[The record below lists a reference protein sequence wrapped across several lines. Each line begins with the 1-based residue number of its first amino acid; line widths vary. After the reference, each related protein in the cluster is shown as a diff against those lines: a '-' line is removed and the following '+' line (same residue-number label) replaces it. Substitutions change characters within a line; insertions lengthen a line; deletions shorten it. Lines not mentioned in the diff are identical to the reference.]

1 MLQYVYLSRL
11 RLALTRMQIFKWNRI
26 CFLFRY
32 LSNHWSM
39 FTKLLEKWERKNLQ
53 RDTCSSS
60 LFMTRWRVAKHQ
72 YHGLMTGFRVCLK
85 DLNII
90 ERRLLNMIL
99 NGSLLKRFRF
109 LDEFSSLTLRFTI
122 TWSFIDVIWCAP
134 QSNKSLRTM
143 RNEIVYIPVRK
154 HWSGR
159 R

>member
-1 MLQYVYLSRL
+1 MVL
-11 RLALTRMQIFKWNRI
+11 
-26 CFLFRY
+26 CC
-32 LSNHWSM
+32 SM
-39 FTKLLEKWERKNLQ
+39 FTCHDYVLPWLVCKFLSETGFAFCFDICQIIDRCSPNCSKNGNGKIY
-53 RDTCSSS
+53 SEIH
-60 LFMTRWRVAKHQ
+60 VAQ
-72 YHGLMTGFRVCLK
+72 VCLWLAGAWQNMGLMTGFRVCLK